1 MMELYTIKKN
11 GVFFPAYDSDYEQ
24 AQKIKD
30 GECTKFSTKRVR
42 NPQHHKKFFALL
54 KLIVENHD
62 RINTVDQALIEMKLR
77 CGWYDLHVTLKG
89 ASLYVPRSIS
99 FDNMGQDKF
108 NELYNQAVTETCNY
122 FLQGVTSEQVER
134 EILNFM

>member
-1 MMELYTIKKN
+1 MELYTIKKN
-11 GVFFPAYDSDYEQ
+11 GGFFPAYDSDYIE
-24 AQKIKD
+24 AQKVKD
-30 GECTKFSTKRVR
+30 GEYVRFSTKRAR

-54 KLIVENHD
+54 QLIVENNEK
-62 RINTVDQALIEMKLR
+62 IKNVDQALTEMKLR
-77 CGWYDLHVTLKG
+77 CGWYDIHVTLKG
-89 ASLYVPRSIS
+89 VPMYIPRSIS

-122 FLQGVTSEQVER
+122 FLKGVTSEQIDR